1 MTTIL
6 EVSHVSK
13 SFGSQQVLKNIEM
26 EVKEGTVLGF
36 IGKNGAGK
44 TTLMKCIVGML
55 PIDSGEIRLANV
67 PVTFRKNRTN
77 QFIGYLPDVP
87 AFYDEM
93 TAVQYLKFCGDITGM
108 SASKLSNKISEMLAL
123 VELESSNKSIG
134 SYSRGMKQRLGIA
147 QALLN
152 EPKLLICDEPTSALD
167 PVGRKE
173 ILELLR
179 RVKNQTT
186 VLFSTHI
193 LSDVEKIC
201 DDMMLLHEGKIIS
214 GTEIEKLKASHKK
227 KQVLLELM
235 NSSDREKFTEFDYQ
249 NHPAE
254 KNDTSLI
261 FQGEDALQLQ
271 QALFQFLAVKQI
283 PVKKLM
289 ILEPSLEDLFQ
300 EVVK

>member
-1 MTTIL
+1 MTNIL
-6 EVSHVSK
+6 ETSHVRK
-13 SFGSQQVLKNIEM
+13 SFGSQQVLKDIEM
-26 EVKEGTVLGF
+26 KVKEGTVLGF

-55 PIDSGEIRLANV
+55 PVDSGEIRLADRF
-67 PVTFRKNRTN
+67 VTFRKNRTN

-93 TAVQYLKFCGDITGM
+93 TALQYLKFCGDITGM
-108 SASKLSNKISEMLAL
+108 SQAKISRRTSEMLEL
-123 VELESSNKSIG
+123 VELENSNKKIG

-173 ILELLR
+173 ILDVLQ
-179 RVKNQTT
+179 RVKHQTT

-201 DDMMLLHEGKIIS
+201 DDLVLLHDGKIIP
-214 GTEIEKLKASHKK
+214 GTEIEKLKGNHKK
-227 KQVLLELM
+227 KKILIELV
-235 NSSDREKFTEFDYQ
+235 NVSDKEKFVEWLGQ
-249 NHPAE
+249 NHLAE
-254 KNDTSLI
+254 TNKTSLI
-261 FQGEDALQLQ
+261 FQGEDEDDMQ
-271 QALFQFLAVKQI
+271 QKLFQLLATHQI
-283 PVKKLM
+283 PVKK
-289 ILEPSLEDLFQ
+289 IVTLEPSLEDLFQ
-300 EVVK
+300 EVVR